1 MFGLL
6 TTVLDRLI
14 TKGNLSIT
22 DSKGSI
28 YYYGDNSGTP
38 VHIKINDQK
47 WERDIALNPA
57 LKLGEGYMESGF
69 DFLRGDIFRLFEIIF
84 ESNGPDAEKAPWMR
98 ALQFTR
104 KLTKRLLQMNNLSR
118 SSSNVRHHYDLSG
131 KLYDLFLDS
140 DWQYSC
146 AYFETPSNTLE
157 EAQLAKKRH
166 LAAKLCIEEGQ
177 KLLDIGCGWGGL
189 GLYMARFLKTDVT
202 GVTLSH
208 EQHAIA
214 NRRATEEGLENHCR
228 FLLQDY
234 RSLEEQFDRIVSVGM
249 FEHVGVGHYKEYFAK
264 VKKLLK
270 PDGIFLLHSI
280 GRNGA
285 PGSTNPF
292 LRKYIFPGGYIP
304 ALSEVLPLIEKSG
317 LVVTD
322 IEILRVHYADALRAW
337 RHAFMARRD
346 EAKAL
351 YDERFCRMWEFY
363 LAASESAFRW
373 QNMMVFQIQLAHK
386 QDAVPLIRDYIT
398 QAEERLRK
406 LDTPKAHTS
415 HPLIYKTA
423 IASNGETAQA
433 DNARTA
439 TEIDTKMLKETASPA
454 STETAETR

>member
-104 KLTKRLLQMNNLSR
+104 KITKRLLQMNNLSR

-140 DWQYSC
+140 DRQYSC

-234 RSLEEQFDRIVSVGM
+234 RSLEEQFDRIVSAGM

-292 LRKYIFPGGYIP
+292 IQKYIFPGVHVP
-304 ALSEVLPLIEKSG
+304 SLSEVCSVIEKSG
-317 LVVTD
+317 LTITD
-322 IEILRVHYADALRAW
+322 IEILRLHYADTLKTW
-337 RHAFMARRD
+337 REAFMARRD

-363 LAASESAFRW
+363 FASCESAFRW
-373 QNMMVFQIQLAHK
+373 QNMMVFQLQLAHK
-386 QDAVPLIRDYIT
+386 QDAVPLTRDYIT

-415 HPLIYKTA
+415 P
-423 IASNGETAQA
+423 SA
-433 DNARTA
+433 DLQDSDRQQW
-439 TEIDTKMLKETASPA
+439 
-454 STETAETR
+454 